1 MKPKKAIPFEFVL
14 DYLYPVIP
22 IIKPM
27 FGGHALYLGEKIILI
42 LRERKEHTE
51 DNGVW
56 VATEFEHHESLRK
69 EIPSLRRIHLFGNKE
84 TVWQNIPL
92 ESDNFEKEVICTCE
106 LVKRG
111 DKRIG
116 KIPKSKRKK

>member
-1 MKPKKAIPFEFVL
+1 
-14 DYLYPVIP
+14 
-22 IIKPM
+22 M
-27 FGGHALYLGEKIILI
+27 FGCHALYVGQKIVLI
-42 LRERKEHTE
+42 LRERKDHAE

-69 EIPSLRRIHLFGNKE
+69 EIPSLRRIFLFGNKE

-92 ESDNFEKEVICTCE
+92 DSGNFEKEVIIACE
-106 LVKRG
+106 MVKRG

-116 KIPKSKRKK
+116 KIPKKK